1 MNLITFLLQTQAQ
14 PAVQRGSF
22 WEQYSFIIL
31 MILIV
36 VVMYFFMV
44 RPQQKKQKEI
54 VKWRESLKRGDKI
67 VTVGGIYGTIA
78 EVKDTFLVVEVDN
91 NVRIRVDKSSVV
103 KDITDAQNK

>member
-14 PAVQRGSF
+14 PTAQQGSF
-22 WEQYSFIIL
+22 WQQYSFIIL
-31 MILIV
+31 MILMFV
-36 VVMYFFMV
+36 VLYFFMV

-54 VKWRESLKRGDKI
+54 VKWRESLRRGDKI

>member
-14 PAVQRGSF
+14 PAAPQGSF
-22 WEQYSFIIL
+22 WQQYSFVIMMVLI
-31 MILIV
+31 IV
-36 VVMYFFMV
+36 VLYFFMV

-54 VKWRESLKRGDKI
+54 VKWRESLKKGDKI

-78 EVKDTFLVVEVDN
+78 EVKDTFLLVEVDN
-91 NVRIRVDKSSVV
+91 NVKIRVDKTSVV